1 MTTDQTVPIPDANAP
16 VPERDSRAEI
26 VHAAA
31 DCFMSKGFEK
41 TTIDDIADA
50 LGATKGRVYH
60 HFRSKSAIFFA
71 VYRQAMA
78 YCFDAVEPICAQPLP
93 AAQRLH
99 RMAAAHAMVMMTRLS
114 FQRGIRQAVEIYM
127 RGATTET
134 ERAAFAELMELRD
147 RYEHLFREVLAEGN
161 RDGSLRVEDVPLA
174 GRAILGALNGL
185 TDWYRPTDQG
195 QPPQVLARKLADL
208 ALHGV
213 AGFSDGSL
221 AEHGPLG

>member
-1 MTTDQTVPIPDANAP
+1 MTTDQTVPTPDANAP

-78 YCFDAVEPICAQPLP
+78 YCFDAVAPICAQPLP
-93 AAQRLH
+93 AAQRLQ

-134 ERAAFAELMELRD
+134 ERAAFSELMELRD

-185 TDWYRPTDQG
+185 TDWYRPTDEG
-195 QPPQVLARKLADL
+195 QPPQVLARTLADL
-208 ALHGV
+208 VLHGV
-213 AGFSDGSL
+213 AGFADR
-221 AEHGPLG
+221 